1 MCSLNNK
8 LIMGLTTWMKKRVVF
23 VQILIKRVSM
33 KGTVMG
39 GFFFKEGMCWRS
51 STAVGFCNG
60 VEHVG
65 PCSNFGRVISR

>member
-39 GFFFKEGMCWRS
+39 FFF
-51 STAVGFCNG
+51 
-60 VEHVG
+60 
-65 PCSNFGRVISR
+65 